1 MFVML
6 RTRAAAAAIVALV
19 TALLVLPPLGQRFV
33 GTTDEARFVL
43 YAREALAQGALFDVR
58 LRGKFFREKPPLY
71 AWAIAAVSLPRGRV
85 TEGAAHLPVAL
96 GAVAAAVFTFLLG
109 ARLFT
114 RRAGLWAGLVLATTF
129 GFYRHSQI
137 FLPEMIVLAFATA
150 AAYWFWR
157 AMEEPPGRG
166 ALALFYV
173 ALALALYAKG
183 PLGLLPLLVGAL
195 WLWRQHG
202 RPALRRLWSPSG
214 LMLFVAITLTW
225 VVPFLILGTGTFAHT
240 VIWQDWLLAYGSG
253 PGSALPRGLTDA
265 LGFFA
270 PWVLVIPLVLSR
282 AIAGRGNP
290 AVTYALLSWVVPL
303 AIVLMSAHFRTRYL
317 LASAPGFALLVAW
330 WGDRHAAQP
339 TRSGRVIAWAAL
351 AALAAVTLVV
361 AWPGGASVRAALGMA
376 EFGWAALP
384 LVIAGWGLALA
395 LWVGLTRGRETILV
409 GGMTAA
415 TAAILTY
422 GTWLHLARASDTA
435 DIPKLAGRLEAHA
448 RGGEVGVLAETGW
461 LEVDYYLGRPLRE
474 ISTTAEL
481 EAHLA
486 RTGGPVLTNEST
498 WRGVRATLSSRVRV
512 LERVTARGRTF
523 LLLGWSRDASLH
535 DRVIAVDSGLP
546 RAAPA
551 NSGRDRS
558 ARRSGS
564 GRDAASST

>member
-1 MFVML
+1 M
-6 RTRAAAAAIVALV
+6 VALV
-19 TALLVLPPLGQRFV
+19 TAILVLPPLGQRFV
-33 GTTDEARFVL
+33 GTTDEARFIL

-71 AWAIAAVSLPRGRV
+71 AWSIAALSLPRGRV

-96 GAVAAAVFTFLLG
+96 GAIGAAVFTFLLG
-109 ARLFT
+109 DRLFT

-166 ALALFYV
+166 ALVLFYV

-183 PLGLLPLLVGAL
+183 PLGLLPFLVGAI
-195 WLWRQHG
+195 WLWTRHG
-202 RPALRRLWSPSG
+202 RAALRRLFSPLG
-214 LMLFVAITLTW
+214 LLLFVAITLTW
-225 VVPFLILGTGTFAHT
+225 VVPFLLLGSGTFAHT

-270 PWVLVIPLVLSR
+270 PWILLVPLVLGR
-282 AIAGRGNP
+282 AIPGRRSP
-290 AVTYALLSWVVPL
+290 AVMYALLSWVLPL
-303 AIVLMSAHFRTRYL
+303 ALVLMSAHFRTRYL
-317 LASAPGFALLVAW
+317 LASAPGFALLIAW
-330 WGDRHAAQP
+330 WADAHAARR
-339 TRSGRVIAWAAL
+339 TRTGRVIAWAAL
-351 AALAAVTLVV
+351 AAMAAATLVV
-361 AWPGGASVRAALGMA
+361 AWPGGAPPRVAAGLA

-395 LWVGLTRGRETILV
+395 LWVGLKGGRETILV
-409 GGMTAA
+409 GGVTLA
-415 TAAILTY
+415 TVALLVY
-422 GTWLHLARASDTA
+422 GTWLHIARAADTA
-435 DIPKLAGRLEAHA
+435 DIPRLAGRLEAHA

-474 ISTTAEL
+474 ISSTTEL
-481 EAHLA
+481 EAYLA

-498 WRGVRATLSSRVRV
+498 WSGIRNTLSSRIRV

-523 LLLGWSRDASLH
+523 LLLGWSRDASLR
-535 DRVIAVDSGLP
+535 DRVIAAHAGRDRVTAAHSGP
-546 RAAPA
+546 RRSEPA
-551 NSGRDRS
+551 HSGRDRS
-558 ARRSGS
+558 TRRSGS
-564 GRDAASST
+564 ERDAASST